1 MPSTV
6 YAGGQTVAMSSAPV
20 IRFIGHSCFV
30 YEAAGCRVLSD
41 PWLSGRVFHDGWD
54 LYSPIATTMADLD
67 DVNQIW
73 ISHEHPDHFHVP
85 TLRSIPEGRRSEIEV
100 LFQSTIDRRVAEF
113 CRSLG
118 FREVRELEPE
128 WTVLDPD
135 GSSEVEVLC
144 VPASEGN
151 SWIAFRS
158 GGSTVLNLNDCGVR
172 NAPEAAEI
180 RRRVGDVDLLLTQFS
195 YANWV
200 GNPDQ
205 PELRRREASD
215 KLEMVAFQCDALKA
229 TRVLPFASHL
239 YFCHEENFFL
249 NDGVNSPSTAVR
261 AIRDMTTSEPVVLYN
276 GGTYEIG
283 GPHDTDEACR
293 LFDRDLQQVLDLG
306 PLPMEVPEV
315 DAGVLGAAVGVF
327 LGQLRK
333 DAPWYLRLL
342 LGGATIYLWDRE
354 ETVRLTRR
362 GLTEDDTPADAVDVA
377 LHSSSL
383 LLCLEHRYGLDTLG
397 VSGRFH
403 KPVAGDYRRFY
414 RFFRP
419 GLIAMRGRPVG
430 VGYILGSVFN
440 AVLVRLGL
448 RRN

>member
-1 MPSTV
+1 
-6 YAGGQTVAMSSAPV
+6 
-20 IRFIGHSCFV
+20 
-30 YEAAGCRVLSD
+30 
-41 PWLSGRVFHDGWD
+41 
-54 LYSPIATTMADLD
+54 MADLD
-67 DVNQIW
+67 DVDMLW

-85 TLRSIPEGRRSEIEV
+85 TLRSIPPERRAETTV

-128 WTVLDPD
+128 WTLLDPGG
-135 GSSEVEVLC
+135 GSGVEVLC

-158 GGSTVLNLNDCGVR
+158 AGTTVLNLNDCGVR

-205 PELRRREASD
+205 PELRVREAAD
-215 KLEMVAFQCDALKA
+215 KLEMVAFQCEALRA
-229 TRVLPFASHL
+229 SRVLPFASHL

-249 NDGVNSPSTAVR
+249 NDGVNTPSSAVR
-261 AIRDMTTSEPVVLYN
+261 AIRESTDSEPVVLYN
-276 GGTYEIG
+276 GASYEVG
-283 GPHDTDEACR
+283 GPHDTDGACYRFDADLRRALDGGPSVSGAPAVDGEVLEAAT
-293 LFDRDLQQVLDLG
+293 
-306 PLPMEVPEV
+306 
-315 DAGVLGAAVGVF
+315 AGF
-327 LGQLRK
+327 LGRLRE
-333 DAPWYLRLL
+333 DAPWYLRSLL
-342 LGGATIYLWDRE
+342 ASATIHLWDRDR
-354 ETVRLTRR
+354 TVRLTRR
-362 GLTEDDTPADAVDVA
+362 GLVDDDTPADAADVA

-383 LLCLEHRYGLDTLG
+383 LLCMEHRYGLDTLG

-403 KPVAGDYRRFY
+403 KPAGGDYRRFY

-430 VGYILGSVFN
+430 PGYILGSVLN
-440 AVLVRLGL
+440 AVLVRLGR